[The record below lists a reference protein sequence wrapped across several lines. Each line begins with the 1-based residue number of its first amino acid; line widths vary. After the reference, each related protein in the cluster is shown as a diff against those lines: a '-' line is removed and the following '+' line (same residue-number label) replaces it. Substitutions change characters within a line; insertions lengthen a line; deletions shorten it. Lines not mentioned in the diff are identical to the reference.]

1 MSFISA
7 KQFLFLVIAVLAI
20 SSAMCQ
26 GDGTTGTSS
35 ASTNGDGTSTGGLE
49 TEVESTEETTFGRN
63 KKPRAKVMGGT
74 HAMGHG
80 YIQSIGGNAVSTL
93 RDGKHAATTLAESA
107 SAAIGGL
114 GPNSIAKITAHTN
127 GESVWGMSKEKGTNA
142 HSYSMTHQTREHYG
156 TSGTSKTTFGGHA
169 IGDDGEESTE
179 GAHGADVSLVSPH
192 FSGGYSSV
200 GAGYGKEY
208 HAYAGQKHALR
219 DMGYSLFY
227 SIPVEAITNQYYQYH
242 G

>member
-1 MSFISA
+1 MSFMSA

-20 SSAMCQ
+20 SSAMC
-26 GDGTTGTSS
+26 DGTGTSM
-35 ASTNGDGTSTGGLE
+35 ASTGEG
-49 TEVESTEETTFGRN
+49 ESAVETTFGRN
-63 KKPRAKVMGGT
+63 KKPRAKVMGET
-74 HAMGHG
+74 NAMGTG

-107 SAAIGGL
+107 SAAIGGY
-114 GPNSIAKITAHTN
+114 GPNSIAKITAKTN
-127 GESVWGMSKEKGTNA
+127 GESVWGTSKDLGTNA
-142 HSYSMTHQTREHYG
+142 NSLSMTHQTRAHYG
-156 TSGTSKTTFGGHA
+156 THGTSKTTFGGHA
-169 IGDDGEESTE
+169 IGENDDSTE

-200 GAGYGKEY
+200 GAGYGAKY

>member
-1 MSFISA
+1 MSFMSA
-7 KQFLFLVIAVLAI
+7 KQFLLLVIAVLAI
-20 SSAMCQ
+20 SSAMC
-26 GDGTTGTSS
+26 DEGTSS
-35 ASTNGDGTSTGGLE
+35 ATSISENDNE
-49 TEVESTEETTFGRN
+49 TTEETGLFGKRR
-63 KKPRAKVMGGT
+63 PRAKVTGET

-114 GPNSIAKITAHTN
+114 GPNSVAKITAHTN
-127 GESVWGMSKEKGTNA
+127 GESVWGDSKDLGTNA
-142 HSYSMTHQTREHYG
+142 HSYSMTHQMREHYG
-156 TSGTSKTTFGGHA
+156 TTGMSKTTFGGHA
-169 IGDDGEESTE
+169 LGDSSHDESTE

-200 GAGYGKEY
+200 GAGYGAKY
-208 HAYAGQKHALR
+208 HSYAGQKHALR